1 MLIGRHSVA
10 RERAYIERDILTQ
23 LGRNWWMLVVV
34 LNESRNDIV
43 LMMYSSREI
52 HDEHG
57 RRLLDILFH
66 SIKERPCSY
75 VRLIFL
81 FLMDDEFSRLVKKNG
96 NRKK

>member
-43 LMMYSSREI
+43 ADDVFVEGNSRRTRATTARYSI
-52 HDEHG
+52 P
-57 RRLLDILFH
+57 F
-66 SIKERPCSY
+66 Y
-75 VRLIFL
+75 
-81 FLMDDEFSRLVKKNG
+81 
-96 NRKK
+96 